1 MYLFSIFEEIE
12 NNTGLVFDNF
22 GQNRI
27 YWDFYVVFDLITCY
41 LSYTRKGSIIH
52 ALLA

>member
-1 MYLFSIFEEIE
+1 MINPLKRERFIIWAF
-12 NNTGLVFDNF
+12 GL
-22 GQNRI
+22 NRI
-27 YWDFYVVFDLITCY
+27 YYDFYDVFDLITCY